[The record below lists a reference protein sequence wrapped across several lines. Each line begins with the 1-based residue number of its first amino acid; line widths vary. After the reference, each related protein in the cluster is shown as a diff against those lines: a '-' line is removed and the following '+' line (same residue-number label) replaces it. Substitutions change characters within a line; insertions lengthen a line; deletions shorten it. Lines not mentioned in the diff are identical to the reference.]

1 MVNIAERMVK
11 CAEKACCGR
20 DEVGSDVKRE
30 GPDFGNADEAHLDV
44 RFRSPR
50 DEPIDPDGNGKIDRP
65 RPDAHRRRRRRSGTR
80 AVTTVSSARLVH
92 PHRHIFRSDTRTRS
106 K

>member
-1 MVNIAERMVK
+1 VVNVAERMVK

-20 DEVGSDVKRE
+20 DEVGSIVKRE
-30 GPDFGNADEAHLDV
+30 GPGFENHDEAHLDV

-50 DEPIDPDGNGKIDRP
+50 DEPIDPDGNGKIDRS
-65 RPDAHRRRRRRSGTR
+65 RPDAHRRRRRRS
-80 AVTTVSSARLVH
+80 
-92 PHRHIFRSDTRTRS
+92 RTRPV